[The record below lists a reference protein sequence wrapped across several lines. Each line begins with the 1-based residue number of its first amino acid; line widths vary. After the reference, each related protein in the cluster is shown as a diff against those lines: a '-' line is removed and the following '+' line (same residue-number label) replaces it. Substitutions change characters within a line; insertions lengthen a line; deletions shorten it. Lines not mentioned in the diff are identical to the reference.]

1 MKIIASIFSFIGRI
15 LHGLRWLLLGLL
27 ALGLPLYLYVAF
39 VAKEPVF
46 APENDV
52 ALGQQTVLSIEE
64 DPEQYPL
71 LSESEYP
78 EVYAHLRDLV
88 GRLVNSPEIRY
99 RDIFSYDQVKII
111 HDDEV
116 LNAFCA
122 PGGYIYVYS
131 GLMRYLDTEDH
142 LAGVLGH
149 EIAHAELRHSSL
161 RLQKEYGTQKLLDFA
176 LLATPVSLGQAVNA
190 SILQELVNLDYSRD
204 QEAQA
209 DEYSVRYLADSGY
222 ACDGAAG
229 FFAKL
234 LEQGKDGGGPALLSD
249 HPDSESRVRAI
260 RKAAAEAGCNTT
272 LQDASSW
279 RAVQAQLP
287 PQQGG

>member
-1 MKIIASIFSFIGRI
+1 M
-15 LHGLRWLLLGLL
+15 
-27 ALGLPLYLYVAF
+27 
-39 VAKEPVF
+39 
-46 APENDV
+46 
-52 ALGQQTVLSIEE
+52 
-64 DPEQYPL
+64 
-71 LSESEYP
+71 
-78 EVYAHLRDLV
+78 
-88 GRLVNSPEIRY
+88 
-99 RDIFSYDQVKII
+99 KII

-131 GLMRYLDTEDH
+131 GLMRYLDSEDH

-209 DEYSVRYLADSGY
+209 DEYSVRYLAGSGY

-229 FFAKL
+229 FFIKL
-234 LEQGKDGGGPALLSD
+234 LEETIHVLTDDKACLKRKLRIGQTHSFASD
-249 HPDSESRVRAI
+249 RQCH
-260 RKAAAEAGCNTT
+260 
-272 LQDASSW
+272 SS
-279 RAVQAQLP
+279 QFK
-287 PQQGG
+287 